1 MKCCVEFYFTM
12 KTEGGEKGNWGW
24 GGARINMSL
33 EVKLPIV
40 LKCQESRT
48 WKKG

>member
-12 KTEGGEKGNWGW
+12 KTEKKKETGAG
-24 GGARINMSL
+24 GGARITMSL